1 MSIPRFIALIVLLL
15 AAPILLVKLPWF
27 IPTINAL
34 QNTIAELAIDGT
46 SSYIEEKSSRL
57 QRGMF
62 ALGLYVFGSIAVI
75 GLVGIATNLIQRKI
89 LLLVIWF
96 AVILV
101 SSGLVIFELP
111 AIGNDTDRV
120 YVAIFVILPIAVA
133 LVATC
138 AFAISAKNTSAS
150 AHVKRGALGK

>member
-1 MSIPRFIALIVLLL
+1 MALIVLLL

-46 SSYIEEKSSRL
+46 PSYIEEKSSRL
-57 QRGMF
+57 QRAMF
-62 ALGLYVFGSIAVI
+62 ALGLYVFGLVAVI
-75 GLVGIATNLIQRKI
+75 GLVGITTNLIQRKV
-89 LLLVIWF
+89 LLLAIWF
-96 AVILV
+96 TVILV

-111 AIGNDTDRV
+111 AVGNDTDRV

-133 LVATC
+133 LVAAC
-138 AFAISAKNTSAS
+138 AFAISVKNTSSS
-150 AHVKRGALGK
+150 ADIKQGMLEK